1 MKLKCIVI
9 DDSSLQR
16 ILMEKL
22 IEDHPNLTMSGS
34 FSSAFEA
41 KEFMDDNPIDLIF
54 LDIEMPNLNGFEFID
69 LLITRPQ
76 IIFITSVITHAVKAF
91 DYEATDFLHK
101 PVNIDR
107 FNAAIRKA
115 ITKYLFANE
124 SAENNQHIIVK
135 SNLQKFKIYLRQ
147 IKWIE
152 ASGDY
157 VKIVT
162 EDNIYTILSTMKA
175 IEKSINSYKFIR
187 IHKSFI
193 VNIDKIRKYNNKY
206 VEIDSLQIPFSR
218 NKREALAKSMDIF

>member
-22 IEDHPNLTMSGS
+22 IEDHPNLSMSGS

-76 IIFITSVITHAVKAF
+76 IIFITSVMTHAVKAF
-91 DYEATDFLHK
+91 DYEATDFLHR

-115 ITKYLFANE
+115 INKYLFTNE
-124 SAENNQHIIVK
+124 SAENNQHIIIK

-147 IKWIE
+147 IKWVE

-193 VNIDKIRKYNNKY
+193 INIDKIQKFNSKY
-206 VEIDSLQIPFSR
+206 VEIDSLQIPLSR
-218 NKREALAKSMDIF
+218 TKRETLAKTMDIF

>member
-22 IEDHPNLTMSGS
+22 IEDHPNLSMSGS

-41 KEFMDDNPIDLIF
+41 KEFMDDTPIDLIF

-76 IIFITSVITHAVKAF
+76 IIFITSVMTHAVKAF

-115 ITKYLFANE
+115 INKYLFTNE
-124 SAENNQHIIVK
+124 SAENNQHIIIK

-147 IKWIE
+147 IKWVE

-193 VNIDKIRKYNNKY
+193 INIDKIQKFNSKY
-206 VEIDSLQIPFSR
+206 VEIDSLQIPLSR
-218 NKREALAKSMDIF
+218 TKRETLAKTMDIF

>member
-22 IEDHPNLTMSGS
+22 IEDHPNLSMSGS

-41 KEFMDDNPIDLIF
+41 KEFMNDTPIDLIF

-76 IIFITSVITHAVKAF
+76 IIFITSVMTHAVKAF

-107 FNAAIRKA
+107 FNTAIRKA
-115 ITKYLFANE
+115 INKYLFTNE
-124 SAENNQHIIVK
+124 SAENNQHIIIK

-147 IKWIE
+147 IKWVE

-193 VNIDKIRKYNNKY
+193 INIDKIQKFNSKY
-206 VEIDSLQIPFSR
+206 VEIDSLQIPLSR
-218 NKREALAKSMDIF
+218 TKRETLAKTMDIF

>member
-22 IEDHPNLTMSGS
+22 IEDHPNLSMSGS

-41 KEFMDDNPIDLIF
+41 KEFMDDTPIDLIF

-76 IIFITSVITHAVKAF
+76 IIFITSVMTHAVKAF

-107 FNAAIRKA
+107 FNTAIRKA
-115 ITKYLFANE
+115 INKYLFTNE
-124 SAENNQHIIVK
+124 SAENNQHIIIK

-147 IKWIE
+147 IKWVE

-193 VNIDKIRKYNNKY
+193 INIDKIQKFNSKY
-206 VEIDSLQIPFSR
+206 VEIDSLQIPLSR
-218 NKREALAKSMDIF
+218 TKRETLAKTMDIF